1 MYIRFDENGNIT
13 TWGDAELPAAT
24 LVASP
29 PADFRTLGFQKYR
42 WDGSKLVVRADFVEP
57 VFAPEP
63 ESEAEPE
70 VPAEPETPAD
80 PE

>member
-1 MYIRFDENGNIT
+1 MYIRFDESGNIT
-13 TWGDAELPAAT
+13 TWGDAELPGAT

-29 PADFRTLGFQKYR
+29 PADFRTHGFQKYR
-42 WDGSKLVVRADFVEP
+42 WDGSKLVIRADYVEP
-57 VFAPEP
+57 VFAPE
-63 ESEAEPE
+63 EEAE